1 MRDMILRIV
10 SLPPLEFEVPVEID
24 INRTIL
30 YGPNGSGKSNI
41 MKTLFSIMS
50 PDPLKMLRK
59 YFEDDY
65 RKINISLVDD
75 DRRVAIRNGKI
86 EGFHTIFNASFIEN
100 DVADVGTNMFV
111 RQRIDVKENLES
123 ILKNEF
129 IWNVQD
135 FLLDIEIPQ
144 TDIEK
149 HKFSHGI
156 KRSLL
161 ILYTIMNSDVI
172 FIEGFENNL
181 HIDLIKK
188 LFEYIDDM
196 CKNDNIYRN
205 KIVVIETHNSFLLKL
220 GVLKGW
226 SVYYIDR
233 NMIKKLSKTE
243 DLRDLDIFRREV
255 ESIVV

>member
-1 MRDMILRIV
+1 MILRIV
-10 SLPPLEFEVPVEID
+10 SLPPLEFEVSVEID
-24 INRTIL
+24 IDKTIL
-30 YGPNGSGKSNI
+30 YGPNGVGKSNI

-50 PDPLKMLRK
+50 PDPLRILRK

-65 RKINISLVDD
+65 RKINVSLVDD

-100 DVADVGTNMFV
+100 DVAYIGTNMFI

-123 ILKNEF
+123 ILKDEF

-135 FLLDIEIPQ
+135 FLLDIEMPRS
-144 TDIEK
+144 DIK
-149 HKFSHGI
+149 KRKFSHGI
-156 KRSLL
+156 KRALL
-161 ILYTIMNSDVI
+161 ILYAFMNSDVI

-181 HIDLIKK
+181 HIDLLRK
-188 LFEYIDDM
+188 LFEYIDDI
-196 CKNDNIYRN
+196 CKSDNIYRS
-205 KIVVIETHNSFLLKL
+205 KIVVMETHNSFLLKL

-233 NMIKKLSKTE
+233 NLIKKLDKIE

-255 ESIVV
+255 ETIVI

>member
-1 MRDMILRIV
+1 MILRIV
-10 SLPPLEFEVPVEID
+10 SLPPLKFEDPVEID

-50 PDPLKMLRK
+50 PDPLRMLRK

-65 RKINISLVDD
+65 RKINISLIDD

-86 EGFHTIFNASFIEN
+86 EGFHMIFNVSFIEN
-100 DVADVGTNMFV
+100 DVAYVGTNMFI

-123 ILKNEF
+123 ILKDEF
-129 IWNVQD
+129 MWNIQD
-135 FLLDIEIPQ
+135 FLLDIEIPRA
-144 TDIEK
+144 DIK
-149 HKFSHGI
+149 RHKFSHGI
-156 KRSLL
+156 KRALL

-181 HIDLIKK
+181 HIDLLKK
-188 LFEYIDDM
+188 LFEYIDDI
-196 CKNDNIYRN
+196 CKSDNIYRS
-205 KIVVIETHNSFLLKL
+205 KIVIIETHNSFLLKM

-233 NMIKKLSKTE
+233 NLIKKIDKIE
-243 DLRDLDIFRREV
+243 DLRDLEIFRREV
-255 ESIVV
+255 ESVVI